1 MSMGQSRHLPLRIAA
16 ICAALCLLCSCRT
29 DTAPQTGDL
38 IFFTGD
44 SSSMDD
50 AISSST
56 GDGFVHVAIVE
67 VDSEGT
73 AWLIDATPQKG
84 VSREKLETK
93 LLEEK
98 GKAVLMR
105 LKDSTGVTASVQ
117 RAKSLIGSPY
127 DFAFLPDN
135 DAYYCSELVYEC
147 FLRPDGSHI
156 FSCQPMNFL
165 DSEGNLPEY
174 WKELFE
180 KLQMDVP
187 QGLPGTNPEDL
198 SRSTTLRG
206 IHSSDTGTIL

>member
-16 ICAALCLLCSCRT
+16 ICAALCLLSSCRT

-180 KLQMDVP
+180 KLQMDAP

-198 SRSTTLRG
+198 SRSTTLQRA
-206 IHSSDTGTIL
+206 SLFQE

>member
-1 MSMGQSRHLPLRIAA
+1 MSMGPSRNLPLRFAA
-16 ICAALCLLCSCRT
+16 ICAAVCLLSSCRT

-38 IFFTGD
+38 IFFTGG

-117 RAKSLIGSPY
+117 RAKGLIGSPY

-165 DSEGNLPEY
+165 DSEGNLPAY

-198 SRSTTLRG
+198 SRSTTLQRA
-206 IHSSDTGTIL
+206 SLFQE

>member
-1 MSMGQSRHLPLRIAA
+1 
-16 ICAALCLLCSCRT
+16 
-29 DTAPQTGDL
+29 
-38 IFFTGD
+38 
-44 SSSMDD
+44 MDD

-73 AWLIDATPQKG
+73 AWLIDATPRKG
-84 VSREKLETK
+84 VSREKMETK

-117 RAKSLIGSPY
+117 RAKGLIGSPY

-156 FSCQPMNFL
+156 FSSQPMNFL
-165 DSEGNLPEY
+165 DS
-174 WKELFE
+174 
-180 KLQMDVP
+180 
-187 QGLPGTNPEDL
+187 
-198 SRSTTLRG
+198 
-206 IHSSDTGTIL
+206 

>member
-1 MSMGQSRHLPLRIAA
+1 MSMGPSRHLPLCLAA
-16 ICAALCLLCSCRT
+16 ICAALCLLSSCRT

-38 IFFTGD
+38 IFFTGG

-73 AWLIDATPQKG
+73 VWLIDATPQKG
-84 VSREKLETK
+84 VSREKL
-93 LLEEK
+93 LEEK
-98 GKAVLMR
+98 GNMVLKR
-105 LKDSTGVTASVQ
+105 LKDSTGVAASVQ
-117 RAKSLIGSPY
+117 RAKGLIGSPY

-198 SRSTTLRG
+198 SRSTNLR
-206 IHSSDTGTIL
+206 STSLFQE

>member
-1 MSMGQSRHLPLRIAA
+1 MSMGPSRHLPLCLAA
-16 ICAALCLLCSCRT
+16 ICAAVCLLSSCRT

-38 IFFTGD
+38 IFFTGG

-73 AWLIDATPQKG
+73 VWLIDATPQKG
-84 VSREKLETK
+84 VSREKL
-93 LLEEK
+93 LEEK
-98 GKAVLMR
+98 GNMVLKR
-105 LKDSTGVTASVQ
+105 LKDSTGVAASVQ
-117 RAKSLIGSPY
+117 RAKALIGSPY

>member
-1 MSMGQSRHLPLRIAA
+1 MFMGPSRNLPLRFAA
-16 ICAALCLLCSCRT
+16 ICAALCLLSSCRT

-38 IFFTGD
+38 IFFTGG

-73 AWLIDATPQKG
+73 AWLIDATPRKG

-98 GKAVLMR
+98 GKTLLMR

-117 RAKSLIGSPY
+117 RAKGLIGSSY

-156 FSCQPMNFL
+156 FSSQPMNFL

-198 SRSTTLRG
+198 SRSTTLQRA
-206 IHSSDTGTIL
+206 SLFQE

>member
-1 MSMGQSRHLPLRIAA
+1 MSMGQSRHLPLCLAA
-16 ICAALCLLCSCRT
+16 ICAAVCLLSSCRT

-38 IFFTGD
+38 IFFTGG

-84 VSREKLETK
+84 VSREKL
-93 LLEEK
+93 LEEK
-98 GKAVLMR
+98 GNMVLKR
-105 LKDSTGVTASVQ
+105 LKDSTGVAASVQ
-117 RAKSLIGSPY
+117 RAKGLIGSPY

-187 QGLPGTNPEDL
+187 QGIPGTNPEDL
-198 SRSTTLRG
+198 SHSTNLRSTSLFQE
-206 IHSSDTGTIL
+206 

>member
-1 MSMGQSRHLPLRIAA
+1 MFMGPSRHLPLRFAA
-16 ICAALCLLCSCRT
+16 ICAALCLLSSCRT

-38 IFFTGD
+38 IFFFFCF
-44 SSSMDD
+44 SSMDD

-73 AWLIDATPQKG
+73 AWLVDATPRKG

-117 RAKSLIGSPY
+117 RAKGLIGSPY

-156 FSCQPMNFL
+156 FSSQPMNFL

-180 KLQMDVP
+180 KMQMDVP

-206 IHSSDTGTIL
+206 TSLFQE

>member
-1 MSMGQSRHLPLRIAA
+1 MGPSRLLPLRIAA
-16 ICAALCLLCSCRT
+16 ICAAACILSSCRT
-29 DTAPQTGDL
+29 GTAPQTGDL
-38 IFFTGD
+38 IFFTGV

-67 VDSEGT
+67 VDFEGT
-73 AWLIDATPQKG
+73 VWLIDATPQKG
-84 VSREKLETK
+84 VSREKLETR

-105 LKDSTGVTASVQ
+105 LKDSTGITASVQ
-117 RAKSLIGSPY
+117 RAKGLIGLPY
-127 DFAFLPDN
+127 DFSFLPGN

-165 DSEGNLPEY
+165 DLEGNLPEY

-187 QGLPGTNPEDL
+187 QGLLGTNPEDL
-198 SRSTTLRG
+198 SHSTTLQRA
-206 IHSSDTGTIL
+206 SLFQ

>member
-1 MSMGQSRHLPLRIAA
+1 MSMGPSRHLPLRIAA
-16 ICAALCLLCSCRT
+16 ICAALCLLSSCRT

-38 IFFTGD
+38 VFFTGG
-44 SSSMDD
+44 SSLMDD

-67 VDSEGT
+67 IDSEGT

-117 RAKSLIGSPY
+117 RAKGLIGSPY

-174 WKELFE
+174 WKELFG

-206 IHSSDTGTIL
+206 TSLFQE

>member
-1 MSMGQSRHLPLRIAA
+1 MSMGSSRHLPLRIAA
-16 ICAALCLLCSCRT
+16 VCAALCLLSSCRT

-38 IFFTGD
+38 IFFTGG

-73 AWLIDATPQKG
+73 VWLIDATPQKG

-105 LKDSTGVTASVQ
+105 LKDSTGVAASVQ
-117 RAKSLIGSPY
+117 RAKGLIDSPY

-206 IHSSDTGTIL
+206 TSLFQE

>member
-1 MSMGQSRHLPLRIAA
+1 MSMGPSRNLPLCLAA
-16 ICAALCLLCSCRT
+16 ICAAACLLSSCRT
-29 DTAPQTGDL
+29 DTVPQTGDL
-38 IFFTGD
+38 LFFTGG

-56 GDGFVHVAIVE
+56 GDGFVHVAIVD

-73 AWLIDATPQKG
+73 AWLIDATPRNG
-84 VSREKLETK
+84 VSREKLEPR

-98 GKAVLMR
+98 GKVVLMR
-105 LKDSTGVTASVQ
+105 LKDSTGVTASVE
-117 RAKSLIGSPY
+117 RAKGLIGSPY

-147 FLRPDGSHI
+147 FLRPNGSHI

-206 IHSSDTGTIL
+206 TSLFQE

>member
-1 MSMGQSRHLPLRIAA
+1 MSMGPSRHLPLRIAA
-16 ICAALCLLCSCRT
+16 ICAALCLLSSCRT

-147 FLRPDGSHI
+147 FLRPNGSHI

-180 KLQMDVP
+180 KLQMDAP

-206 IHSSDTGTIL
+206 TSLFQE

>member
-1 MSMGQSRHLPLRIAA
+1 MSMGTSRHLPLRIAA

-73 AWLIDATPQKG
+73 AWLIDATPRKG

-105 LKDSTGVTASVQ
+105 LKDSTGVTSSVQ

-180 KLQMDVP
+180 KMQMDVP

-198 SRSTTLRG
+198 SRATTLRG
-206 IHSSDTGTIL
+206 TSLFQE

>member
-1 MSMGQSRHLPLRIAA
+1 MSMGQSCHLPLWLAA
-16 ICAALCLLCSCRT
+16 ICAALCLLSSCRT

-38 IFFTGD
+38 IFFTGG

-84 VSREKLETK
+84 VSREKL
-93 LLEEK
+93 LEEK
-98 GKAVLMR
+98 GNMVLKR
-105 LKDSTGVTASVQ
+105 LKDSTGVAASVQ
-117 RAKSLIGSPY
+117 RAKGLIGSPY

-187 QGLPGTNPEDL
+187 QGIPGTNPEDL
-198 SRSTTLRG
+198 SRSTTLR
-206 IHSSDTGTIL
+206 STSLFQE

>member
-1 MSMGQSRHLPLRIAA
+1 MSMGQSRHLPLCLAA
-16 ICAALCLLCSCRT
+16 ICAALCLLSSCRT

-38 IFFTGD
+38 IFFTGG

-84 VSREKLETK
+84 VSREKL
-93 LLEEK
+93 LEEK
-98 GKAVLMR
+98 GNMVLKR
-105 LKDSTGVTASVQ
+105 LKDSTGVAASVQ
-117 RAKSLIGSPY
+117 RAKGLIGSPY

-187 QGLPGTNPEDL
+187 QGIPGTNPEDL
-198 SRSTTLRG
+198 SRSTTLR
-206 IHSSDTGTIL
+206 STSLFQE

>member
-1 MSMGQSRHLPLRIAA
+1 
-16 ICAALCLLCSCRT
+16 
-29 DTAPQTGDL
+29 
-38 IFFTGD
+38 
-44 SSSMDD
+44 MDD

-73 AWLIDATPQKG
+73 AWLIDATPRKG
-84 VSREKLETK
+84 VSREKMETK
-93 LLEEK
+93 LLAEK

-105 LKDSTGVTASVQ
+105 SKDS
-117 RAKSLIGSPY
+117 
-127 DFAFLPDN
+127 N
-135 DAYYCSELVYEC
+135 VYEC

-156 FSCQPMNFL
+156 FSSQPMNFL

-180 KLQMDVP
+180 KMQMDVP

-206 IHSSDTGTIL
+206 TSLFQE

>member
-1 MSMGQSRHLPLRIAA
+1 MSMGPSRHLPLRIAA
-16 ICAALCLLCSCRT
+16 ICAALCLLSSCRT

-180 KLQMDVP
+180 KLQMDAP

-206 IHSSDTGTIL
+206 TSLFQE

>member
-1 MSMGQSRHLPLRIAA
+1 MSMGQSRHLPLCLAA
-16 ICAALCLLCSCRT
+16 ICAAVCLLSSCRT

-38 IFFTGD
+38 IFFTGG

-73 AWLIDATPQKG
+73 VWLIDATPQKG
-84 VSREKLETK
+84 VSREKL
-93 LLEEK
+93 LEEK
-98 GKAVLMR
+98 RNMVLKR
-105 LKDSTGVTASVQ
+105 LKDSTGVAASVQ
-117 RAKSLIGSPY
+117 RAKGLIGSPY

-156 FSCQPMNFL
+156 FSCRPMNFL

-198 SRSTTLRG
+198 SRSTTLR
-206 IHSSDTGTIL
+206 STSLFQE

>member
-1 MSMGQSRHLPLRIAA
+1 MSMGQSRHLPLCLAA
-16 ICAALCLLCSCRT
+16 ICAAVCLLSSCRT

-38 IFFTGD
+38 IFFTGG

-73 AWLIDATPQKG
+73 VWLIDATPQKG
-84 VSREKLETK
+84 VIREK

-98 GKAVLMR
+98 GNMVLKR
-105 LKDSTGVTASVQ
+105 LKDSTGVAASVQ
-117 RAKSLIGSPY
+117 RAKALIGSPY
-127 DFAFLPDN
+127 DFTFLPDN

-187 QGLPGTNPEDL
+187 QGIPGTNPEDL
-198 SRSTTLRG
+198 SHSTTLR
-206 IHSSDTGTIL
+206 STSLFQE

>member
-1 MSMGQSRHLPLRIAA
+1 MFMGSSRHLPLRFAA
-16 ICAALCLLCSCRT
+16 ICAALCLLSSCRT

-38 IFFTGD
+38 IFFTGG

-73 AWLIDATPQKG
+73 AWLIDATPRKG

-105 LKDSTGVTASVQ
+105 LKDSTGVTSSVQ
-117 RAKSLIGSPY
+117 RAKVLIGSPY

-156 FSCQPMNFL
+156 FSSQPMNFL

-180 KLQMDVP
+180 KMQMDVP

-198 SRSTTLRG
+198 SRSTTLQRA
-206 IHSSDTGTIL
+206 SLFQE

>member
-1 MSMGQSRHLPLRIAA
+1 MSMGPSRHLPLRIAA
-16 ICAALCLLCSCRT
+16 ICAALYLLSSCRT

-38 IFFTGD
+38 IFFTGG

-73 AWLIDATPQKG
+73 VWLIDATPQKG

-105 LKDSTGVTASVQ
+105 LKDSSGVAASVQ
-117 RAKSLIGSPY
+117 RAKGLIGSSY
-127 DFAFLPDN
+127 DFTFLPDN

-165 DSEGNLPEY
+165 NSEGNLPEY

-198 SRSTTLRG
+198 SRSTTLR
-206 IHSSDTGTIL
+206 STSLFQE

>member
-1 MSMGQSRHLPLRIAA
+1 MSMGPSRHLPLRIAA
-16 ICAALCLLCSCRT
+16 ICAALYLLSSCRT

-38 IFFTGD
+38 IFFTGG

-73 AWLIDATPQKG
+73 VWLIDATPQKG

-105 LKDSTGVTASVQ
+105 LKDSSGVAASVQ
-117 RAKSLIGSPY
+117 RAKGLIGSSY
-127 DFAFLPDN
+127 DFTFLPDN

-165 DSEGNLPEY
+165 NSEGNLPEY

-198 SRSTTLRG
+198 SRSTSLR
-206 IHSSDTGTIL
+206 STSLFQE

>member
-1 MSMGQSRHLPLRIAA
+1 MSMVPSRHLLLWLAA
-16 ICAALCLLCSCRT
+16 ICAASCILSSCRT

-38 IFFTGD
+38 LFFSRG

-73 AWLIDATPQKG
+73 VWLIDATPRKG
-84 VSREKLETK
+84 VSREQLEAR
-93 LLEEK
+93 LLEEN

-105 LKDSTGVTASVQ
+105 LKDSTGVAASVQ
-117 RAKSLIGSPY
+117 RAKGLIGSPY
-127 DFAFLPDN
+127 DFTFLPDN

-198 SRSTTLRG
+198 SRSANLQCTSLFQE
-206 IHSSDTGTIL
+206 

>member
-1 MSMGQSRHLPLRIAA
+1 MFMGPSRHLPLRFAA
-16 ICAALCLLCSCRT
+16 ICAALCLLSSCRT

-38 IFFTGD
+38 IFFTGG

-73 AWLIDATPQKG
+73 AWLIDATPRKG
-84 VSREKLETK
+84 VSREKMETK

-98 GKAVLMR
+98 GKAALMR
-105 LKDSTGVTASVQ
+105 LKDSTGVTSSVQ
-117 RAKSLIGSPY
+117 RAKVLIGSPY

-156 FSCQPMNFL
+156 FSSQPMNFL

-180 KLQMDVP
+180 KMQMDVP

-206 IHSSDTGTIL
+206 TSLFQE

>member
-1 MSMGQSRHLPLRIAA
+1 MSMGQSRHLPLCLAA
-16 ICAALCLLCSCRT
+16 ICAAVCLLSSCRT

-38 IFFTGD
+38 IFFTGG

-105 LKDSTGVTASVQ
+105 LKDSTGVAASVQ
-117 RAKSLIGSPY
+117 RAKALIGSPY

-198 SRSTTLRG
+198 SRSTTLR
-206 IHSSDTGTIL
+206 STSLFQE

>member
-16 ICAALCLLCSCRT
+16 ICAALCLLSSCRT

-84 VSREKLETK
+84 VIREKLETK

-105 LKDSTGVTASVQ
+105 LKDSTGVTSSVQ

-187 QGLPGTNPEDL
+187 QGIPGTNPEDL
-198 SRSTTLRG
+198 SRSTTLR
-206 IHSSDTGTIL
+206 STSLFQE

>member
-1 MSMGQSRHLPLRIAA
+1 MGPSRHLPLRIAA
-16 ICAALCLLCSCRT
+16 ICAAVCLLSSCRT

-38 IFFTGD
+38 IFFTGG

-73 AWLIDATPQKG
+73 VWLIDATPQKG
-84 VSREKLETK
+84 VSREKL
-93 LLEEK
+93 LEEK
-98 GKAVLMR
+98 GNMVLKR
-105 LKDSTGVTASVQ
+105 LKDSTGVAASVQ
-117 RAKSLIGSPY
+117 RAKGLIGSPY

-187 QGLPGTNPEDL
+187 QGIPGTNPEDL
-198 SRSTTLRG
+198 SRSTTLR
-206 IHSSDTGTIL
+206 STSLFQE

>member
-1 MSMGQSRHLPLRIAA
+1 MFMGPSRHLPLRFAA
-16 ICAALCLLCSCRT
+16 ICAALCLLSSCRT

-38 IFFTGD
+38 IFFTGG

-56 GDGFVHVAIVE
+56 GEGFVHVAIVE

-73 AWLIDATPQKG
+73 AWLIDATPRKG
-84 VSREKLETK
+84 VSREKMETK

-117 RAKSLIGSPY
+117 RAKGLIGSSY

-180 KLQMDVP
+180 KMQMDVP

-206 IHSSDTGTIL
+206 TSLFQE

>member
-1 MSMGQSRHLPLRIAA
+1 MSMGPSRHLPLRIAA
-16 ICAALCLLCSCRT
+16 ICAAVCLLSSCRT

-38 IFFTGD
+38 IFFTGG

-84 VSREKLETK
+84 VSREKL
-93 LLEEK
+93 LEEK
-98 GKAVLMR
+98 GNMVLKR
-105 LKDSTGVTASVQ
+105 LNDSTGVAASVQ
-117 RAKSLIGSPY
+117 RAKGLIGSPY

-187 QGLPGTNPEDL
+187 QGIPGTNPEDL
-198 SRSTTLRG
+198 SHSTNLRSTSLFQE
-206 IHSSDTGTIL
+206 

>member
-1 MSMGQSRHLPLRIAA
+1 MSMSSSRHLPLRIAA
-16 ICAALCLLCSCRT
+16 ICAALCILSSCRT

-38 IFFTGD
+38 VFFTGG

-56 GDGFVHVAIVE
+56 GDGFVHVAIVG

-73 AWLIDATPQKG
+73 VWLIDATPQKG
-84 VSREKLETK
+84 VSREKL
-93 LLEEK
+93 LEEK
-98 GKAVLMR
+98 GNMVLKR
-105 LKDSTGVTASVQ
+105 LKDSTGVAASVQ
-117 RAKSLIGSPY
+117 RAKGLIGSPY

-187 QGLPGTNPEDL
+187 QGIPGTNPEDL
-198 SRSTTLRG
+198 SRSTTLR
-206 IHSSDTGTIL
+206 STSLFQE

>member
-16 ICAALCLLCSCRT
+16 ICAALCLLSSCRT

-105 LKDSTGVTASVQ
+105 LKDSTGVTSSVQ

-180 KLQMDVP
+180 KLQMDAP

-206 IHSSDTGTIL
+206 TSLFQE

>member
-1 MSMGQSRHLPLRIAA
+1 MFMGPSRHLPLRIAA
-16 ICAALCLLCSCRT
+16 ICVALCLLSSCRT

-38 IFFTGD
+38 IFFTGG

-67 VDSEGT
+67 VDSEDT
-73 AWLIDATPQKG
+73 AWLIDATPRKG
-84 VSREKLETK
+84 VSREKMETK

-117 RAKSLIGSPY
+117 RAKGLIGSPY

-156 FSCQPMNFL
+156 FSSQPMNFL

-180 KLQMDVP
+180 KMQMDVP

-206 IHSSDTGTIL
+206 TSLFQE

>member
-1 MSMGQSRHLPLRIAA
+1 
-16 ICAALCLLCSCRT
+16 
-29 DTAPQTGDL
+29 
-38 IFFTGD
+38 
-44 SSSMDD
+44 MDD

-73 AWLIDATPQKG
+73 VWLIDATPQKG

-93 LLEEK
+93 LLKEK

-105 LKDSTGVTASVQ
+105 LKDSTGVAASVQ
-117 RAKSLIGSPY
+117 RAKGLIGSPY

>member
-1 MSMGQSRHLPLRIAA
+1 
-16 ICAALCLLCSCRT
+16 
-29 DTAPQTGDL
+29 
-38 IFFTGD
+38 
-44 SSSMDD
+44 MDD

-73 AWLIDATPQKG
+73 VWLIDATPQKG
-84 VSREKLETK
+84 VIREK

-98 GKAVLMR
+98 GNMVLKR
-105 LKDSTGVTASVQ
+105 LKDSSGVAASVQ
-117 RAKSLIGSPY
+117 RAKGLIGSSY
-127 DFAFLPDN
+127 DFTFLPDN

-187 QGLPGTNPEDL
+187 QGIPGTNPEDL
-198 SRSTTLRG
+198 SRSTTLR
-206 IHSSDTGTIL
+206 STSLFQE

>member
-1 MSMGQSRHLPLRIAA
+1 MSMGPSRHLPLRIAA
-16 ICAALCLLCSCRT
+16 ICAALCLLSSCRT

-38 IFFTGD
+38 IFFTGG

-67 VDSEGT
+67 VDSEDT
-73 AWLIDATPQKG
+73 VWLIDATPQKG
-84 VSREKLETK
+84 VSREKL
-93 LLEEK
+93 LEEK
-98 GKAVLMR
+98 GNMVLKR
-105 LKDSTGVTASVQ
+105 LKDSTGVAASVQ

-187 QGLPGTNPEDL
+187 QGIPGTNPEDL
-198 SRSTTLRG
+198 SRSTTLR
-206 IHSSDTGTIL
+206 STSLFQE

>member
-1 MSMGQSRHLPLRIAA
+1 MSMGPSRHLPLRIAA
-16 ICAALCLLCSCRT
+16 ICAALCLLSSCRT

-38 IFFTGD
+38 IFFTGG

-73 AWLIDATPQKG
+73 EWLIDATPRKG

-105 LKDSTGVTASVQ
+105 LKDSTGVTSSVQ

-147 FLRPDGSHI
+147 FLRPNGSHI

-180 KLQMDVP
+180 KMQMDVP

-206 IHSSDTGTIL
+206 TSLFQE

>member
-1 MSMGQSRHLPLRIAA
+1 MSMGSSRHLPLRIAA
-16 ICAALCLLCSCRT
+16 ICAASCILSSCRT

-38 IFFTGD
+38 IFFTGG

-84 VSREKLETK
+84 VSREKLKTK

-117 RAKSLIGSPY
+117 RAKGLIGSPY

-165 DSEGNLPEY
+165 DSEGKLPEY

-206 IHSSDTGTIL
+206 TSLFQE